1 MPTRRRLFFA
11 AAAGAVSLVLPAC
24 ASRARVR
31 IGYQNNGL
39 LLIAKQRGDL
49 DAVAR
54 VDWQSFASGPPLLE
68 AMSVGGVDLGGTGDT
83 PPVVAQSQGAN
94 LVLVAAQPV
103 AGAAAAI
110 LVPAG
115 SSLAGAASLRGRRVA
130 FLRGSSAQI
139 FVAAALR
146 DAGLTLGDIEAINLA
161 PGDAA
166 AAFARG
172 SLDAWAVWDP
182 WLANAEVELK
192 ARVLVGGRPLAA
204 SNSFLLANRDFATA
218 QPDALR
224 AVLDALKG
232 TAAWAAAN
240 RPALTAMIG
249 AAAGLAPTVAAR
261 VASRQD
267 LALVKLTPAIV
278 AREQALADALLAQG
292 VIPARVDIA
301 RTVWNGWRG

>member
-1 MPTRRRLFFA
+1 MLTRRSLI
-11 AAAGAVSLVLPAC
+11 AAGAASLALPAC
-24 ASRARVR
+24 TSRPGVR
-31 IGYQNNGL
+31 IGYQSNGL

-54 VDWQSFASGPPLLE
+54 AEWRGFASGPPLLE

-115 SSLAGAASLRGRRVA
+115 SPLAGPASLRGRRVA
-130 FLRGSSAQI
+130 FLRGSSAQG
-139 FVAAALR
+139 FVTGVLR
-146 DAGLTLGDIEAINLA
+146 SAGLTLGDIEAINLA

-182 WLANAEVELK
+182 WFATAEVELK

-204 SNSFLLANRDFATA
+204 GNSFLLANRDFAVQ
-218 QPDALR
+218 QPDAVR
-224 AVLDALKG
+224 SILDALKR
-232 TAAWAAAN
+232 TAAWASGN
-240 RPALTAMIG
+240 RPALGAMI
-249 AAAGLAPTVAAR
+249 ASAAGLSPAVAAR
-261 VASRQD
+261 VAARQD
-267 LALVKLTPAIV
+267 LALAPLTPAIV
-278 AREQALADALLAQG
+278 EQEQALADALLEQG
-292 VIPARVDIA
+292 LIPARVEVA
-301 RTVWNGWRG
+301 KSVWNGWRG